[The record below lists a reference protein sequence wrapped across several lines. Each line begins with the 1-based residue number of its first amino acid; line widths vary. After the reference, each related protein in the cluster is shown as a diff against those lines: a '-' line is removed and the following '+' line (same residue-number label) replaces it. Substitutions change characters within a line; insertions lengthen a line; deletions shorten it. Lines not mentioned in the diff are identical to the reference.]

1 MKFFALSVTALVFL
15 ALGVIA
21 SACGDDGGGGLSLEE
36 YFQQA
41 DELQNQA
48 DAQFAEQESGSE
60 PEAGATDAELADF
73 ARQSIESSTDI
84 LSDAA
89 EAFGDLDP
97 PSEVED
103 AHARLVE
110 ALSDGADAIQAVA
123 DDLPDALSM
132 ADLEGLDARFDSEGL
147 NDAFMRLDEACVDL
161 QTIADDNSI
170 DVDLECGEAEE

>member
-1 MKFFALSVTALVFL
+1 MKALTVVVAATTLLLFTAL
-15 ALGVIA
+15 AT
-21 SACGDDGGGGLSLEE
+21 ACDGDGGGLSLEE

-48 DAQFAEQESGSE
+48 DAQFAEQESGEGPEEGASE
-60 PEAGATDAELADF
+60 EEIAAF

-147 NDAFMRLDEACVDL
+147 NDAFMRLDEACVAL

-170 DVDLECGEAEE
+170 DVDLECGGGEE